1 MLLLHVSD
9 THLGAD
15 KPRRHGRVRERELD
29 FYDVFDEVID
39 IAIKEGVDAVIHC
52 GDFFNK
58 AEPSPQTYYYAF
70 KSLRRLR
77 DSGIPF
83 LVIAGQHDQP
93 KTATLSPLKL
103 FDEVGLA
110 RTLAI
115 ANASTSVIK
124 LRSGELGVTAIP
136 YTHPQLINDVVKM
149 LRKPESGKRI
159 LMAHL
164 LLKELGIPNA
174 HISLSELGVMD
185 YAYVALGDYHLR
197 YEVNY
202 GGTPVVYPGS
212 TEALDVLEAS
222 DERYVVLVD
231 LSGSEARVNW
241 IKLNSFRRWVVLNDV
256 RSYSQL
262 IKSLDNIWYSMP
274 GKPPMLH
281 IRVSKDLPSGDSKLI
296 NDYLDSLVRSNK
308 ILFYRIEVP
317 GVIEEESSGT
327 YEEVSYVPTL
337 ELVVHN
343 VVGDKDLAEV
353 LLGIIKGCDD
363 VGFVNLM
370 INRLVS
376 DVSLLSRL
384 ERLIKK

>member
-1 MLLLHVSD
+1 MLLLHTSD

-15 KPRRHGRVRERELD
+15 KPRRHGKMRERELD
-29 FYDVFDEVID
+29 FYEVFDEVID
-39 IAIKEGVDAVIHC
+39 IAIKEGVDAVVHC
-52 GDFFNK
+52 GDFFNDAK
-58 AEPSPQTYYYAF
+58 PNPQTYYYAF
-70 KSLRRLR
+70 KSLRKLR

-115 ANASTSVIK
+115 ADASTSIVK

-136 YTHPQLINDVVKM
+136 YIHPQLMSDVVKG
-149 LRKPESGKRI
+149 LRKPESRRRI

-164 LLKELGIPNA
+164 LLKELSIPNA
-174 HISLSELGVMD
+174 HISLSELGVTN
-185 YAYVALGDYHLR
+185 YSYVALGDYHLR

-202 GGTPVVYPGS
+202 SGTPVVYPGS

-222 DERYVVLVD
+222 DERYVALVD
-231 LSGSEARVNW
+231 LSSDEARVNW
-241 IKLNSFRRWVVLNDV
+241 IKLSRFRRWVILNDV

-262 IKSLDNIWYSMP
+262 IKSLSNMQHSMSS
-274 GKPPMLH
+274 KPPIIH
-281 IRVSKDLPSGDSKLI
+281 VRIVKDLQLGESKLI
-296 NDYLDSLVRSNK
+296 NDYLDNLVRSGK
-308 ILFYRIEVP
+308 ALFYRIEVP
-317 GVIEEESSGT
+317 GVIEEEGSDT

-337 ELVVHN
+337 ELVIHN

-353 LLGIIKGCDD
+353 ILSIIRGCDD
-363 VGFVNLM
+363 IDFVSLM
-370 INRLVS
+370 INRLVN
-376 DVSLLSRL
+376 DESLFSKL